1 MAKDKKEPWEQ
12 SIYDTRE
19 QEVLT
24 RKGSKQRTQASK
36 VYMIL
41 LVICLFLLI
50 SLPTGWFIYQKL
62 NQEDAKS
69 IEQFASSSTS
79 KTASS
84 ESQTSQAQS
93 SSASSTEAS
102 STEASSTS
110 SSTEDTSTS
119 TSESSTDDGS
129 TTEVVAGEGVNQI
142 SARTGVSVDTLLKLN
157 GFSSIDDWFAVP
169 GQKIKI
175 K

>member
-24 RKGSKQRTQASK
+24 RKGSKQRNQASK

-50 SLPTGWFIYQKL
+50 SLPTGWYIYQKL
-62 NQEDAKS
+62 NQEDTKS
-69 IEQFASSSTS
+69 IEQFASSSKS
-79 KTASS
+79 QTASTESQPS
-84 ESQTSQAQS
+84 ESQAST
-93 SSASSTEAS
+93 SSTEAS
-102 STEASSTS
+102 STETTTTS
-110 SSTEDTSTS
+110 SSTEDTITS
-119 TSESSTDDGS
+119 SSEAATDDAS

-142 SARTGVSVDTLLKLN
+142 SARTGVSVETLLKLN
-157 GFSSIDDWFAVP
+157 GFSSIDQWFAVP